1 METNYNFEELSITGG
16 RFTPL
21 VSLVETGGIGI
32 SAGFTRK
39 YNLTA
44 ENTAAVKLM
53 YDREKNAVGMKFFS
67 NKEEGATPVKFAD
80 RGGAHL
86 NARPL
91 WVKFDI
97 DHKKFVNKYT
107 PKEIT
112 DAKQGKMYV
121 FELSARQTENS

>member
-1 METNYNFEELSITGG
+1 METEYNFEELEVTGG

-21 VSLVETGGIGI
+21 VSLVETGGLGV

-44 ENTAAVKLM
+44 ENTSAVKLM
-53 YDREKNAVGMKFFS
+53 FDKTRNAVGMRFLNS
-67 NKEEGATPVKFAD
+67 KEDGAVRVKFAD

-97 DHKKFVNKYT
+97 DYKKYVNKYT
-107 PKEIT
+107 PKEVA
-112 DAKQGKMYV
+112 DAKGKVYV
-121 FELSARQTENS
+121 FELAPSTKDS